1 MLPARSL
8 VMSCYCCI
16 LLCMK
21 PDVYRQLQRH
31 LDRMPVPFPETESGV
46 ELSLLKQLFDQ
57 EEAYIALQL
66 SALPESVEKIHS
78 RFKAGEYTLETLGAK
93 LKGLFDKGAIMSVPH
108 PKKGRMYSKLPLA
121 IGIFEHQVNRITK
134 ELAEDF
140 FTYEEEGF
148 AEALLKSK
156 TKQMRTIPVNI
167 KVDPEFLVGSYD
179 NARTMIQ
186 KSPGPFAVMNCVC
199 RQAKEKMGEPCK
211 QTSILE
217 TCFTLGKSAL
227 FMIDKG
233 MAREVGKEEML
244 QLVSRA
250 EGEGMVLQ
258 PANTQDPGF
267 ICCCCGCCCGVLTA
281 AKKFPKPAE
290 FLTTNYYVKIDPEL
304 CTACGECL
312 ELCQMDALTP
322 VNDHTEVLRDQCIG
336 CGVCLN
342 ACTFEA
348 ISLMKKEREQIP
360 PRDSKEMYKKMLIE
374 RYGVLGTLKFMG
386 KAALGKKI

>member
-1 MLPARSL
+1 
-8 VMSCYCCI
+8 
-16 LLCMK
+16 MK
-21 PDVYRQLQRH
+21 PDIYRQLQRH

-46 ELSLLKQLFDQ
+46 EISLLKQLFDQ
-57 EEAYIALQL
+57 KEAYIALQL
-66 SALPESVEKIHS
+66 SAIPETVDRIH
-78 RFKAGEYTLETLGAK
+78 RRLKDGEITKELLSTK
-93 LKGLFDKGAIMSVPH
+93 LKELFDKGAIMSVPH
-108 PKKGRMYSKLPLA
+108 AKKGPMYSKLPLA

-140 FTYEEEGF
+140 FKYEDEGF
-148 AEALLKSK
+148 AEALLTSK

-167 KVDPEFLVGSYD
+167 SIDPEFLVGSYD
-179 NARTMIQ
+179 NARTLIEQ
-186 KSPGPFAVMNCVC
+186 SPGPFAVMNCVC

-217 TCFTLGKSAL
+217 TCFTLDKAAL
-227 FMIDKG
+227 FMMGKG
-233 MAREVGKEEML
+233 LAREVDREEMNF
-244 QLVSRA
+244 LVERA
-250 EGEGMVLQ
+250 EKEGMVLQ
-258 PANTQDPGF
+258 PGNVQEPGF

-290 FLTTNYYVKIDPEL
+290 FLQSNFYAKIDSDK

-312 ELCQMDALTP
+312 ELCQMDALIP
-322 VNDHTEVLRDQCIG
+322 VNKHTEVLLNHCIG

-342 ACTFEA
+342 VCPTEA
-348 ISLMKKEREQIP
+348 ISLVKKEKEEVP
-360 PRDSKEMYKKMLIE
+360 PKNSKEMYKKMLIE